1 MRVLLPALLLLG
13 AVASAHAQADYPS
26 RPVRIVVPSEPGG
39 GTDISARILAE
50 KLSQSMNQQFV
61 VENRPGAGQM
71 IGTEQVARSPND
83 GYTLLVAA
91 AAITILPATNPNVKF
106 DILRDFA
113 PVSQLVSSPSMLVT
127 PAKLPFGT
135 LKDFIAGVKAKPG
148 EFNFGSAGVGTQ
160 PHMAMELFRAMAGLD
175 MQHIPY
181 KGIAPA
187 LNGVIAS
194 QVSAIMINPLTAKSQ
209 IDAGNVRGLG
219 ISSPARSADHAGH
232 SRDRRA
238 GARLRGDPVVRAF
251 CAGRHAG
258 ADCCQAAQ
266 GDCRR
271 AENAGDAEAHGG
283 RRGGSGRQLAVRVQ
297 RASQIRT
304 GKMGEG
310 RADGQSREIGRVSM
324 LKAVFAG
331 AALVCLIASAAQ
343 AQSSSAQSWPNK
355 PVKIL
360 VPTAAGGMAD
370 TLARMYAAH
379 LSKVLGQQFYIENR
393 GGAGNTL
400 GIESVA
406 RSPADGYTLLLGA
419 GTITMNHVVYKKLP
433 YDVIKDFTPVTQM
446 VSVPNVLV
454 VHPSQPFNSLADY
467 IAAAK
472 AKPGTINFA
481 SAGVGS
487 NLHLSMELLKT
498 MTGIDVVHVPY
509 KGVGPAMSDTLAGHV
524 MSMVSNVASAKAHV
538 ESGKLRALAVTSRN
552 RAPALPN
559 TPSVSEAGV
568 KGYEV
573 LNWFGLFAPAGTPQ
587 PIIDRLQ
594 AEAVAMFATPEAKT
608 RIAGEGAEP
617 VASKPADFAVFVKAE
632 IAKWTEV
639 GKAANIQP
647 TE

>member
-1 MRVLLPALLLLG
+1 MAE
-13 AVASAHAQADYPS
+13 QA
-26 RPVRIVVPSEPGG
+26 
-39 GTDISARILAE
+39 
-50 KLSQSMNQQFV
+50 
-61 VENRPGAGQM
+61 
-71 IGTEQVARSPND
+71 
-83 GYTLLVAA
+83 
-91 AAITILPATNPNVKF
+91 
-106 DILRDFA
+106 
-113 PVSQLVSSPSMLVT
+113 
-127 PAKLPFGT
+127 
-135 LKDFIAGVKAKPG
+135 G
-148 EFNFGSAGVGTQ
+148 E
-160 PHMAMELFRAMAGLD
+160 
-175 MQHIPY
+175 
-181 KGIAPA
+181 
-187 LNGVIAS
+187 
-194 QVSAIMINPLTAKSQ
+194 
-209 IDAGNVRGLG
+209 
-219 ISSPARSADHAGH
+219 
-232 SRDRRA
+232 
-238 GARLRGDPVVRAF
+238 
-251 CAGRHAG
+251 
-258 ADCCQAAQ
+258 
-266 GDCRR
+266 
-271 AENAGDAEAHGG
+271 
-283 RRGGSGRQLAVRVQ
+283 
-297 RASQIRT
+297 
-304 GKMGEG
+304 
-310 RADGQSREIGRVSM
+310 
-324 LKAVFAG
+324 
-331 AALVCLIASAAQ
+331 
-343 AQSSSAQSWPNK
+343 
-355 PVKIL
+355 IL

-400 GIESVA
+400 GIEFVA

-538 ESGKLRALAVTSRN
+538 ELGKLRALAVTSRN

-573 LNWFGLFAPAGTPQ
+573 LNWFGLFAPAGTPT
-587 PIIDRLQ
+587 PIIDRLH
-594 AEAVAMFATPEAKT
+594 AEAEAMFATPEAKT

-617 VASKPADFAVFVKAE
+617 VASKPADFAVFVKNE
-632 IAKWTEV
+632 IDKWTEV
-639 GKAANIQP
+639 GKAAKISRRTDALSFRDAPIGAGPESRRTAEASNMFLDARFV
-647 TE
+647 